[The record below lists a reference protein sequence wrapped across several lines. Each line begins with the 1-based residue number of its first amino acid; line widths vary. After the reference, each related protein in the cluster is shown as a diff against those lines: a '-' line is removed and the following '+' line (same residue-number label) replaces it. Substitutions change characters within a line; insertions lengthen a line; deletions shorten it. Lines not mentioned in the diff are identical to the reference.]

1 MKRLSVRNY
10 LGIKLFAFMVAI
22 FVLFMPFRVFAA
34 DEDPSATGAEVTTE
48 ATTEETPTETPTETP
63 AADDTGSGT
72 NPASSGGMSEIDF
85 QQMVD
90 IPDPTLDQGT
100 AAFFDTVGGKILGF
114 LLKLLSVGML
124 LTCVADLVF
133 IAVPFTQGMFLAA
146 ERSGFPIISNEAHQ
160 AAGVPKEMPMNRQGR
175 GGHAGGYGGMGGG
188 MAGGYG
194 GMGGG
199 YGGGMG
205 MGMQGQQGQQDMTG
219 GGVKAYIRSSFV
231 RLILVTAFA
240 VFMLSGVYI
249 HVGYAIGNGF
259 TQAMS
264 NI

>member
-34 DEDPSATGAEVTTE
+34 DGDPSASGDTEVTTE
-48 ATTEETPTETPTETP
+48 ATTEETPTETP
-63 AADDTGSGT
+63 AADDTGSST
-72 NPASSGGMSEIDF
+72 TPASSGDMSEIDF

-90 IPDPTLDQGT
+90 IPDPTLDSGT

-188 MAGGYG
+188 MGGAYG

-199 YGGGMG
+199 AYGGGMG
-205 MGMQGQQGQQDMTG
+205 MGMQGQPGQQEMAG

-249 HVGYAIGNGF
+249 HVGYAIGNGV
-259 TQAMS
+259 TQALR

>member
-10 LGIKLFAFMVAI
+10 WGIKLFAFMVAI

-34 DEDPSATGAEVTTE
+34 DEDPSASGDTEVTTE
-48 ATTEETPTETPTETP
+48 ATTEETPTETP
-63 AADDTGSGT
+63 AADDTESRT
-72 NPASSGGMSEIDF
+72 NPASSGDMSEIDF

-90 IPDPTLDQGT
+90 IPDPTLDSGT

-194 GMGGG
+194 GGMGGA

-205 MGMQGQQGQQDMTG
+205 MQGQPGQQEMTG

-259 TQAMS
+259 TQAMR

>member
-34 DEDPSATGAEVTTE
+34 DGDPSASGDTEVTTE
-48 ATTEETPTETPTETP
+48 ATTEETPTETP
-63 AADDTGSGT
+63 AADDTESRT
-72 NPASSGGMSEIDF
+72 NPASSGDMSEIDF

-90 IPDPTLDQGT
+90 IPDPTLDSGT

-160 AAGVPKEMPMNRQGR
+160 AAGVPKEMPKNRQGR
-175 GGHAGGYGGMGGG
+175 GGHAGDYDGT
-188 MAGGYG
+188 
-194 GMGGG
+194 
-199 YGGGMG
+199 G
-205 MGMQGQQGQQDMTG
+205 MGMQGQHGQQEMAG

-259 TQAMS
+259 TQAMR

>member
-34 DEDPSATGAEVTTE
+34 DGDPSASGDTEVTTE
-48 ATTEETPTETPTETP
+48 ATTEETPTETP
-63 AADDTGSGT
+63 AADDTESRT
-72 NPASSGGMSEIDF
+72 NPASSGDMSEIDF

-90 IPDPTLDQGT
+90 IPDPTLDSGT

-194 GMGGG
+194 GGMGGA

-205 MGMQGQQGQQDMTG
+205 MGMQGQPGQQEMAG
-219 GGVKAYIRSSFV
+219 GGVKAYIRSSFI

-259 TQAMS
+259 TQAMR

>member
-34 DEDPSATGAEVTTE
+34 NEDPSASGDTEVTTE
-48 ATTEETPTETPTETP
+48 ATTEETPTETP
-63 AADDTGSGT
+63 AADDTGSRT
-72 NPASSGGMSEIDF
+72 NPASSGDMSEIDF

-90 IPDPTLDQGT
+90 IPNPTLDSGT

-175 GGHAGGYGGMGGG
+175 GGAGGYGGMGGG

-194 GMGGG
+194 GGMGGG

-205 MGMQGQQGQQDMTG
+205 MQGQPGQQDMAG
-219 GGVKAYIRSSFV
+219 GGIKAYIRSSFV

-249 HVGYAIGNGF
+249 HVGYAIGNGV
-259 TQAMS
+259 TQALS

>member
-34 DEDPSATGAEVTTE
+34 DGDPSASGDTEVTTE
-48 ATTEETPTETPTETP
+48 ATTEETPTETP
-63 AADDTGSGT
+63 AADDTESRT
-72 NPASSGGMSEIDF
+72 NPASSGDMSEIDF

-90 IPDPTLDQGT
+90 IPDPTLDSGT

-160 AAGVPKEMPMNRQGR
+160 AAGVPKEMPKNRQGR
-175 GGHAGGYGGMGGG
+175 GGHAGDTADVLGVGDVAADAVSSKG
-188 MAGGYG
+188 A
-194 GMGGG
+194 
-199 YGGGMG
+199 
-205 MGMQGQQGQQDMTG
+205 G

-259 TQAMS
+259 TQAMR